1 MRKTVIG
8 ILILTLL
15 CSLVPMSA
23 FASPVPR
30 GWDDGIMPLYVAF
43 THTYCDMSVSGT
55 TATCRAGGGGASSDV
70 DYITVDMSLWSG
82 PIGSTTYP
90 NPEETWST
98 YTSSAPSGGTS
109 KTATV
114 SSSKDYQLFATIKAY
129 KDGQL
134 VDIDYKTDYYLN

>member
-1 MRKTVIG
+1 MKKTVVA
-8 ILILTLL
+8 ILVLALL
-15 CSLVPMSA
+15 CSIVPMAA

-30 GWDDGIMPLYVAF
+30 GWDEGIMPMFVAF
-43 THTYCDMSVSGT
+43 THTYCEISVKGT
-55 TATCRAGGGGASSDV
+55 TATCTAGGGGDASDV

-82 PIGSTTYP
+82 PIGSVTYP
-90 NPEETWST
+90 TPEETWST
-98 YTSSAPSGGTS
+98 YTSSGPGGGTS

>member
-55 TATCRAGGGGASSDV
+55 TGLAVQAV
-70 DYITVDMSLWSG
+70 VVLPPMW
-82 PIGSTTYP
+82 
-90 NPEETWST
+90 
-98 YTSSAPSGGTS
+98 
-109 KTATV
+109 
-114 SSSKDYQLFATIKAY
+114 TIY
-129 KDGQL
+129 R
-134 VDIDYKTDYYLN
+134 